1 MIARN
6 TYLRYANFESFGNSL
21 YTIFIFLTLENWAPI
36 FYEYIVNYE
45 DTGTTFYFI
54 FLTFVIS
61 TIMFKFL
68 LSLIINN
75 FVESSEKIEKMKKY

>member
-1 MIARN
+1 M
-6 TYLRYANFESFGNSL
+6 
-21 YTIFIFLTLENWAPI
+21 
-36 FYEYIVNYE
+36 NYE

-54 FLTFVIS
+54 ALTFVVA

-75 FVESSEKIEKMKKY
+75 FVESSEKIEKMKRYQLASAIKSLTIDEQIYRKLLLY